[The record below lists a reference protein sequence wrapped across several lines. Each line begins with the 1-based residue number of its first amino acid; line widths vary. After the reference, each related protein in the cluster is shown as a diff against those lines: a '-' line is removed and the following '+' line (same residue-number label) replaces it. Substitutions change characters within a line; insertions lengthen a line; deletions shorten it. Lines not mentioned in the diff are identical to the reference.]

1 MKVIVDAMGGD
12 NAPQAIIE
20 GCTLGL
26 RDHEQMHIT
35 LVGDQEVIEQ
45 ELSKYDYDKS
55 RINIVNTSQ
64 VIDMA
69 EPPVEA
75 IRTKKDSSMVVGLRM
90 LKKKEGD
97 VFLTAGSTGA
107 AVAGSTLIVKRMKGV
122 KRPAIAP
129 LLPTETGRV
138 LLLDGGANAECR
150 PSYLAQFA
158 LMGSIYMEKVEG
170 IKSPRIGLVNNGAEA
185 EKGNELTKAAY
196 KLIDKL
202 PVNFV
207 GNAEGRDLVT
217 GDFDVI
223 VCDGFTGNVIMKFM
237 EGLAKALMSLLKAE
251 LKSSARTKLGAAI
264 AMPAFKNFKKSMDY
278 KEYGGALLLG
288 IDGAVVK
295 AHGSSDAKALRSAL
309 RQVAGI
315 INGDVVNVIRNEI
328 SKIKIED

>member
-1 MKVIVDAMGGD
+1 MNVIVDAMGGD

-35 LVGDQEVIEQ
+35 LVGNQEVIEQ

-75 IRTKKDSSMVVGLRM
+75 IRSKKDSSMVVGLRM
-90 LKKKEGD
+90 LKEKQGD

-107 AVAGSTLIVKRMKGV
+107 AVAGSTLIVRRMKGV

-170 IKSPRIGLVNNGAEA
+170 IENPRIGLVSNGAEA
-185 EKGNELTKAAY
+185 EKGNDLTKAAY
-196 KLIDKL
+196 KLIEKL
-202 PVNFV
+202 PVNFI

-217 GDFDVI
+217 GDYDVI

-237 EGLAKALMSLLKAE
+237 EGLAKALMNLLKAE
-251 LKSSARTKLGAAI
+251 LKSTTRTKLGAAI
-264 AMPAFKNFKKSMDY
+264 AMPAFRNFKKSMDY

-315 INGDVVNVIRNEI
+315 IKGDVVNVIRNEI